1 MSYTNESNPDFDRAN
16 QGTLQGVIDQA
27 IRNAMLNLEVMLP
40 ATIVAY
46 DRSTNIASV
55 QPQIL
60 MVTTDGTELQ
70 RATQATIPVFS
81 YSGGGFTINFPQKA
95 GNRGWIKA
103 SDRDI
108 SLYAQSGNASKPN
121 TSRLHSFSD
130 GLFIPDCGS
139 AYSIDSEDTEN
150 AVMQTLDGTIR
161 VSVWADRVK
170 ITAPNYFILAG
181 PDRVQ
186 LDGLHVYINSPDIKF
201 STSPV
206 VTTIPPVPPP

>member
-1 MSYTNESNPDFDRAN
+1 MSYTTEISNPDFDRAN

-27 IRNAMLNLEVMLP
+27 IRRAMMDLEVMLP
-40 ATIVAY
+40 ATITAY
-46 DRSTNIASV
+46 DRSSNIATV
-55 QPQIL
+55 QPQIM
-60 MVTTDGTELQ
+60 MVNTDGISIA
-70 RATQATIPVFS
+70 RAQSTIPVFS

-108 SLYAQSGNASKPN
+108 SLYLQNGSATNPN

-130 GLFIPDCGS
+130 GMFIPDCGS
-139 AYSIDSEDTEN
+139 SYSINGEDTEH
-150 AVMQTLDGTIR
+150 AVFQTLDGNIR
-161 VSVWADRVK
+161 VAVWADRIK
-170 ITAPNYFILAG
+170 ISTPDYFILAG

-186 LDGLHVYINSPDIKF
+186 LDGPHVYINSPDIKF

-206 VTTIPPVPPP
+206 VTTIPPVPPA